1 MPQEP
6 KRQKTETTKTDLDR
20 AIEQELEVL
29 QGCLTPAT
37 LARVTYY
44 AQHVD
49 PSYWPL
55 VRSQY
60 IVVKR
65 KSDGT
70 LKATQTRRR
79 DCSRARTGS
88 IEPAVAAGRSTRSQ
102 SPR

>member
-6 KRQKTETTKTDLDR
+6 KRQKTDTTKTDLDR
-20 AIEQELEVL
+20 TIEQELEVL

-70 LKATQTRRR
+70 LKARYRRR

-88 IEPAVAAGRSTRSQ
+88 TEPAAAAGRSTRSQ

>member
-6 KRQKTETTKTDLDR
+6 KRQKTKTDLDR

-55 VRSQY
+55 VNRQHG
-60 IVVKR
+60 IRNGVH
-65 KSDGT
+65 
-70 LKATQTRRR
+70 RR
-79 DCSRARTGS
+79 
-88 IEPAVAAGRSTRSQ
+88 
-102 SPR
+102 